1 MRKTLATTL
10 AAALLAVAAAAHGG
24 PVSPQGPTPSPGFGM
39 ELQPAE
45 RIEPVDG
52 GGVRL
57 FLDSTR
63 YRRPSDRVDLG
74 PWGSFTLSDKV
85 ATRSLQATA
94 LFVTTAAGLTD
105 AGRTSLSLGA
115 ADFRDADGFSGGYA
129 PFAEL
134 SSGGLLHRDERRGID
149 YGVSLLAGA
158 STGYEE
164 TADSAYPLKAKVRMP
179 WHAAVAV
186 GAQGQYR
193 PGVTLYGGALVRY
206 GMAQVLLYNPTTV
219 VSKHYLH
226 ERGLLG
232 LYGGVSARLGDRFR
246 AEAELQ
252 VRGLLDPSGIQ
263 DGISGGVTLVW
274 FPGAPRGGEEVK

>member
-1 MRKTLATTL
+1 
-10 AAALLAVAAAAHGG
+10 
-24 PVSPQGPTPSPGFGM
+24 M

-45 RIEPVDG
+45 RIEPVGG
-52 GGVRL
+52 GGVGL
-57 FLDSTR
+57 FLDRTR
-63 YRRPSDRVDLG
+63 YGRPSDRVDLG

-85 ATRSLQATA
+85 AVQSLQATA
-94 LFVTTAAGLTD
+94 RYVTTAAGLFD
-105 AGRTSLSLGA
+105 AGRSSLSLGG

-129 PFAEL
+129 PFVEA
-134 SSGGLLHRDERRGID
+134 STGGFFYRDERRRID
-149 YGVSLLAGA
+149 YGLSLLAGA
-158 STGYEE
+158 STGHKG
-164 TADSAYPLKAKVRMP
+164 TADTSYPLKAEVRMP

-206 GMAQVLLYNPTTV
+206 GMAQVLLSNPTTV
-219 VSKHYLH
+219 VEKYYLH

-232 LYGGVSARLGDRFR
+232 LYGGVSARLGDRWR

-263 DGISGGVTLVW
+263 DGVSGGVTLVW
-274 FPGAPRGGEEVK
+274 FPGAPLGGEEVK